1 MSPTMIKVNMQK
13 AITIKQDMVRAE
25 REEKFKQLD
34 VEFMRALEAGDVN
47 KQNEIAQ
54 KKQILRD
61 APQHLSIMEASTPE
75 ELKAANPLAE
85 INS

>member
-1 MSPTMIKVNMQK
+1 MIKVNMQK
-13 AITIKQDMVRAE
+13 ALTIKQNMVRAE

-34 VEFMRALEAGDVN
+34 VEFMLALEKGDTK
-47 KQNEIAQ
+47 KQKEIAT
-54 KKQILRD
+54 KKQLLRD
-61 APQHLSIMEASTPE
+61 APNHPSIINATTPE